1 MSGIRRNLDITNQE
15 ICDMYTNDPK
25 MTIRGLAKK
34 IKLSPTAITKVLVD
48 NNISIRS
55 VTLRNVAITEQ
66 EVCDLYTSNPEI
78 SVAELSKR
86 TGLSDSTI
94 YNVLKKNNIDTRS
107 AALFK
112 KADITDKQLCAIY
125 ANDPKMTLRE
135 LSRQT
140 GLGRQ
145 YIKTTLRANGLELRY
160 VRLSK
165 EQTIEIVAFF
175 NKEKNN
181 KPLEEIIEI
190 LSKRYDRDIQDIC
203 TSLRNKGIHLP
214 P

>member
-1 MSGIRRNLDITNQE
+1 
-15 ICDMYTNDPK
+15 MYTNDPK